1 MSQPLLDT
9 ATHLASDLAWL
20 ERYAHERP
28 ELEAAVVPLRL
39 AAALLRNHVGPLL
52 ANRPALPLH
61 IAVVGGAG
69 TGKSTVANFL
79 IGRAIAEANPQAGF
93 TRHPVAYVAAGS
105 EHAAQ
110 VQQGILGPLKS
121 IPGPVSS
128 DRDEDVY
135 QVRQVGQVQPENEPL
150 QLAVVWDCPD
160 MTTWKANQYQTRL
173 VETIGLADLV
183 IYVASDERYND
194 AWPTQYL
201 QYMLQAGK
209 PVIAVL
215 TKMQPDQREPLLKH
229 FREHVIARIPE
240 CSGVSAVVALPTL
253 TAAEQ
258 ADPAGAAVE
267 HRSRLLEPINWWLK
281 KPHKTRHESA
291 TRAVRF
297 LNQFQE
303 TLLAPARHDL
313 NAIAQWRRWVD
324 EGQVTFEQRY
334 QNEQLSGEQFPQFSA
349 AMLRLME
356 LLELPGVGQYVSK
369 AMHVLR
375 TPYRWVKSWVK
386 KPDAVAV
393 SMQQVIT
400 AGYQGWRDRLRRE
413 LLAQNGDQPVWK
425 ALRQAFQTAPL
436 SRSGEAPGVKA
447 GSTDG
452 FDQRLAAF
460 MDAQAQE
467 SETIARAIYQEL
479 EKNPT
484 ALNTLRGLK
493 FSVEAASL
501 TGVIVTAGTHLL
513 LDAVLVP
520 VVASLTQAVTEALGK
535 QYIDSQREKARVHLL
550 AMFQETLSRPL
561 ATDLREWPSQLV
573 PTLPQLEQIVERVP
587 ASLKTLQAA
596 LEQAE
601 KEAA

>member
-1 MSQPLLDT
+1 MSQSTLETTTGL
-9 ATHLASDLAWL
+9 ATDLSWL
-20 ERYAHERP
+20 ERYSHERS
-28 ELEAAVVPLRL
+28 ELEQAVVPLRL

-105 EHAAQ
+105 EFSTQ
-110 VQQGILGPLKS
+110 LQQGILGPLVS

-135 QVRQVGQVQPENEPL
+135 QVRLVGQVTAENEPL
-150 QLAVVWDCPD
+150 QMAVVWDCPD

-209 PVIAVL
+209 PVIACL
-215 TKMQPDQREPLLKH
+215 TKMQPEQAEPLLKH

-240 CSGVSAVVALPTL
+240 CSGVSAIVALPTL

-258 ADPAGAAVE
+258 ADPAGAASP
-267 HRSRLLEPINWWLK
+267 HRHRLLEPVHWWLK
-281 KPHKTRHESA
+281 KPHKTRHDSA

-313 NAIAQWRRWVD
+313 NAVAQWKRWVND
-324 EGQVTFEQRY
+324 GQVTFEQRFLS
-334 QNEQLSGEQFPQFSA
+334 EQLSGEQFPQFA
-349 AMLRLME
+349 VAMIRLME
-356 LLELPGVGQYVSK
+356 LLELPGVGQYISK
-369 AMHVLR
+369 AMYVLR
-375 TPYRWVKSWVK
+375 SPYRWVKSWIK
-386 KPDAVAV
+386 KPDAVTV
-393 SMQQVIT
+393 SMQQVIS
-400 AGYQGWRDRLRRE
+400 AGFQGWLDQLRRE
-413 LLAQNGDQPVWK
+413 LLAQDANQPVWK
-425 ALRQAFQTAPL
+425 ALREAYQQGIDQQLTTSFQKQLTCFVELQA
-436 SRSGEAPGVKA
+436 K
-447 GSTDG
+447 
-452 FDQRLAAF
+452 
-460 MDAQAQE
+460 E
-467 SETIARAIYQEL
+467 SDTIAKAIYEEL
-479 EKNPT
+479 EKSPT

-535 QYIDSQREKARVHLL
+535 QYIDAQREKARTRLMSL
-550 AMFQETLSRPL
+550 FTQSLSQPM
-561 ATDLREWPSQLV
+561 AEQLRHWPDSLV
-573 PTLPQLEQIVERVP
+573 PELPHLQGIVERVP
-587 ASLKTLQAA
+587 TALSSIQRE
-596 LEQAE
+596 LEQCAG
-601 KEAA
+601 EAT